1 MRLCFGTFATVLIYC
16 RKNISKSALIARI
29 VNTID
34 SQSRYKGENMTGDGP
49 AINRLLSCEID
60 FVLSSRE
67 ATKIP
72 EQDTVVNNFTT
83 DVIPYIHEDKK
94 ANIILTLL
102 DIISRD
108 KFIDFEKS
116 VIFKK
121 YFKKDKQ
128 DWLRKSDVE
137 LSKLL
142 AEILLYTTCGSVDN
156 KVGKT
161 YVKTITT
168 DYIDNITKSYKDE
181 FLWDT
186 SKQILTLS
194 SINMF
199 NIFEDAIQ
207 ANKIDAFIQNI
218 DPTNQMNIEN
228 IESCENFLEY
238 TKDNIWLPFGKSAIS
253 WTLRKIQQ
261 FAQTLDDYTNYLG
274 PNMRPIVERPDTL
287 VPLHRDENPKWALEF
302 EKETKN
308 YRLQLI
314 SIYQEIYNHMP
325 FAPKLTSE
333 HSE

>member
-1 MRLCFGTFATVLIYC
+1 MRLCFGTFATVLICC

-34 SQSRYKGENMTGDGP
+34 SQSRYIGENMTGDGP

-72 EQDTVVNNFTT
+72 KQGIIVNNFET

-102 DIISRD
+102 DIINKD
-108 KFIDFEKS
+108 EFIDFEKK

-121 YFKKDKQ
+121 YFRKDKQ
-128 DWLRKSDVE
+128 DWLRKSDIE

-142 AEILLYTTCGSVDN
+142 VKILLYTTCGSVDN
-156 KVGKT
+156 KVGKP

-168 DYIDNITKSYKDE
+168 DYIDNIGKSYKDE
-181 FLWDT
+181 FIWNA
-186 SKQILTLS
+186 SRQMLTLS

-199 NIFEDAIQ
+199 NIFEDAIK
-207 ANKIDAFIQNI
+207 ANKIDIFIENI
-218 DPTNQMNIEN
+218 DPTNKMNIEN
-228 IESCENFLEY
+228 IENCENFLEY
-238 TKDNIWLPFGKSAIS
+238 TKNNIWLPFGKSADS
-253 WTLRKIQQ
+253 WTLQKIQQ

-274 PNMRPIVERPDTL
+274 FKMRPIVER
-287 VPLHRDENPKWALEF
+287 
-302 EKETKN
+302 
-308 YRLQLI
+308 RL
-314 SIYQEIYNHMP
+314 
-325 FAPKLTSE
+325 
-333 HSE
+333 